1 MTGPASENGSASDLE
16 RLRNRLKQR
25 LGSERAADPG
35 PQPIAPERRPAQVG
49 LSCTQQRLWYL
60 DQEGAGA
67 AYNLT
72 VAVRFTGSL
81 DRAALRSAL
90 VALIQ
95 RHEPLRTRFAQIDG
109 TPVLQVDER
118 ASPAWIELDGEC
130 GPGAEREHWIEQAGL
145 DESALPFVLDAEQ
158 PLRAK
163 LLVLDAA
170 DHALLL
176 TVHHIVADGWSR
188 GILLQEL
195 LALYR
200 GLVAPGTPA
209 LPALPIAFSDYA
221 LWQQSQL
228 SSEAMS
234 EHLAY
239 WRVQLMDAPAQI
251 ELPADRPRRRW
262 SSYGGD
268 SVEIVFDARQTAAIE
283 ALARRS
289 QATVFMILQAA
300 WVIVLSRLSGQQDIV
315 IGTPIAN
322 RRWQAVEGL
331 VGCLLNTLALRTR
344 IDDDSTVSGL
354 IERVRQTT
362 LDAYR
367 HQDLPFETLIDAVQP
382 VRRPGCSPL
391 FQVLFGLQNT
401 PAGELALPGLQI
413 QARDVQNRSAVVD
426 LTLFLQQTEA
436 GIAGTLNYSTDLF
449 ERSTVAGWAEYL
461 QCAIE
466 AMTQDPEQPVSSLPL
481 QDRATAAAALQRQNP
496 APPQLPADASIHRRF
511 EMQAARLPHAVAV
524 ESEGERL
531 SYSELNARAN
541 RLAHYLRACDV
552 VAGSCV
558 PVLIPRSIDMLVAQI
573 AVLKAGCSYVP
584 IDPDT
589 PLARR
594 AAILRDCGA
603 SAAITAAGIE
613 RAGSL
618 NWIDPVAA
626 QHLIATQAAT
636 DPTDPPT
643 PPAPAYVMYT
653 SGSTGAPKGVVVS
666 QRAVLSLCVDND
678 YVAIEPTDCV
688 AHCSNPA
695 FDASTFEIWAPLL
708 NGARVL
714 ILPHLVSL
722 DPQALERIIVERK
735 VTAMWLTTSLFNQ
748 CVRASS
754 TLFAPLRYLLFG
766 GEAADPGIVGL
777 LAGSAGAPQH
787 LLNMYGPTEA
797 TTFATCYAVPATAA
811 AASVV
816 PIGRPIRSARI
827 YVLDAQLA
835 PVPVGV
841 AGELYIGGLGVAEGY
856 LNKPELTARRF
867 LRDPFLADRDAGDG
881 AGGERPAT
889 MYRSGD
895 RARWRADGQIE
906 YLGRIDQQVKIRG
919 FRVEPGEIEVHLM
932 QHPEVKQAAVVVVE
946 PVAGERQLLAYVA
959 GVDGGAA
966 RNHDLVA
973 HLRARLPAYMVPA
986 DIVHLPTLPLTSSG
1000 KLDRSALPRPA
1011 ASGQDIAAHV
1021 APGTA
1026 LELALCELWQ
1036 SALAVQRIGIDD
1048 DFFLLGGN
1056 SLSAVRLVSLIK
1068 ERFGH
1073 TVTLQQ
1079 FMQAPTV
1086 RELAQALGAG
1096 EPARER
1102 PIQTLSP
1109 DLAGRFEP
1117 FPLTPIQ
1124 LAYWVGRN
1132 GVAELSNV
1140 GAHAYAEVNVA
1151 GLDPAR
1157 FDATLNRM
1165 IARHPALRTVV
1176 RSDATQRV
1184 LATVPAYAS
1193 ALDDYRHADPSRR
1206 QDGMANTRAVMSHQV
1221 FDGMTWPLFEVR
1233 ISRLS
1238 EAAFVIHCSLDALVL
1253 DASSAMVL
1261 LDEFIAAYREPDC
1274 SLPALE
1280 LNFRDYV
1287 LAREAFAQSELFLD
1301 SKAYWTARAADFPAR
1316 PDLPLAV
1323 DPAQITHPRFERR
1336 SCVVPAPQWQALLAL
1351 ARTHQ
1356 ITPTVLILGCFGE
1369 VLSHWAQQPRF
1380 ALNLTLFNRI
1390 PFHPQVDALI
1400 GDFTTL
1406 VLLEMSYADRSVP
1419 FLDRLRAHQRQL
1431 WTDLEYRYF
1440 DGMDMQQTLR
1450 RAGGAA
1456 ASYPIVVTSTLG
1468 LAQGRTL
1475 ASLHDRIAEAEGYSI
1490 TQTSQVWLDV
1500 QLFEQAGGL
1509 RCNWDSVAGLFGDG
1523 VLDAMFAAFNALL
1536 AQLHY
1541 ERGSWHRPACIELPP
1556 AQARA
1561 IAASNAP
1568 VSEPLPRRLHDPL
1581 LQQLRRQG
1589 DKTAIRCRDK
1599 RISYR
1604 ELELRSRVLA
1614 SRLQAGGAARNRLI
1628 AVLMDKDWRQVVAV
1642 TAILRAGAAYLP
1654 IDASLPRE
1662 RIALLLDSGG
1672 VEQIVA
1678 SPAAAERCPP
1688 GPFRLHVLE
1697 DEPGDAPPE
1706 LLREPAC
1713 DALPDDLAYV
1723 IFTSGST
1730 GVPKGVMIEHQAAH
1744 NTIAD
1749 INRRY
1754 RVDENDCVFALSSLS
1769 FDLSVYDIFGVLGA
1783 GGTLVLPEASAIRD
1797 PAAWRELFAL
1807 AQRHEPITVWNTV
1820 PALMRMFVD
1829 DMQADPH
1836 PALLRLVLLSGDW
1849 IALDLPQRIR
1859 AAMPSAQVIS
1869 LGGATE
1875 ASIWSI
1881 AYPIDAVAPEWKSI
1895 PYGRALENQSMHVL
1909 HSDLAPTPLWV
1920 AGDLYIGGA
1929 GLARGYWRDEA
1940 KTAASFVRHPFTG
1953 ERLYRTGDRGRLLP
1967 DGNIEFLG
1975 RSDLQVKIRGYRVE
1989 PGEIESRLL
1998 AHPQV
2003 AQAVVIAHQDASGEK
2018 TLAAYLTCTDAAAL
2032 TVETIRAHLAEA
2044 LPGYMVPSA
2053 IAIIDALPLTPNG
2066 KIDLKALPAPL
2077 SATLSTRSFQPPEG
2091 EVEQALA
2098 DIWAAL
2104 LQIDPIG
2111 RHDHFFELG
2120 GNSLMA
2126 VQMVARIRTQ
2136 LDFEAS
2142 LADVFS
2148 APLLAEL
2155 AEKLIDRQIAAY
2167 DPGELLDLA
2176 QQAGLHEP
2184 SSGSAGVADPVAS

>member
-1 MTGPASENGSASDLE
+1 MTGPASENGSAPDLE

-25 LGSERAADPG
+25 LGGARAADPG

-72 VAVRFTGSL
+72 VEVRFTGSL

-90 VALIQ
+90 FALIQ

-109 TPVLQVDER
+109 TPVLQVDDH
-118 ASPAWIELDGEC
+118 ASPTWIELDCELD
-130 GPGAEREHWIEQAGL
+130 PGTERERRIEQAGL
-145 DESALPFVLDAEQ
+145 DASAVPFALDGEQ
-158 PLRAK
+158 PLRAT

-170 DHALLL
+170 EHALLL

-188 GILLQEL
+188 GILLREL
-195 LALYR
+195 LILYR
-200 GLVAPGTPA
+200 GLVAPGMPA

-221 LWQQSQL
+221 VWQQAQL
-228 SSEAMS
+228 DSEAIG

-239 WRVQLMDAPAQI
+239 WREQLADAPAQI
-251 ELPADRPRRRW
+251 TLPADRPRRRW

-268 SVEIVFDARQTAAIE
+268 SVEIAFDAHRTAAIE

-289 QATVFMILQAA
+289 QATVFMILQTA

-315 IGTPIAN
+315 VGTPIAN

-344 IDDDSTVSGL
+344 IDDDTTVSGL

-367 HQDLPFETLIDAVQP
+367 HQDLPFEKLIDAVQP

-401 PAGELALPGLQI
+401 PADELALPGLRI

-436 GIAGTLNYSTDLF
+436 GIAGTLNYATDLF
-449 ERSTVAGWAEYL
+449 ERSTVMGWAEYL
-461 QCAIE
+461 QNAIE
-466 AMTQDPEQPVSSLPL
+466 AMTRDPEQLVSCVPL
-481 QDRATAAAALQRQNP
+481 QDRVIASAALQRLNP
-496 APPQLPADASIHRRF
+496 APAPLPADAGLHRRF

-524 ESEGERL
+524 ESEDERL
-531 SYSELNARAN
+531 SYAALNARAN
-541 RLAHYLRACDV
+541 RLAHYLCACGLA
-552 VAGSCV
+552 AGSNV

-589 PLARR
+589 PPERR
-594 AAILRDCGA
+594 AAILQDCGA
-603 SAAITAAGIE
+603 SMAITAAGIE
-613 RAGSL
+613 CAGAL
-618 NWIDPVAA
+618 KWIDPVAA
-626 QHLIATQAAT
+626 QQLIATQAST
-636 DPTDPPT
+636 DLPDPPT
-643 PPAPAYVMYT
+643 PARVAPAYVMYT

-678 YVAIEPTDCV
+678 YIAIEPDDCV

-714 ILPHLVSL
+714 IVPHLTSL
-722 DPQALERIIVERK
+722 DPQALERIIVERH

-777 LAGSAGAPQH
+777 LAGSARAPQH

-811 AASVV
+811 TANVV
-816 PIGRPIRSARI
+816 PIGRPISSARI

-856 LNKPELTARRF
+856 LNQPELTARRF
-867 LRDPFLADRDAGDG
+867 LHDPFLGDCNADDAD
-881 AGGERPAT
+881 RPAT

-919 FRVEPGEIEVHLM
+919 FRVEPGELEVHLM
-932 QHPEVKQAAVVVVE
+932 QHAEVTQAAVVVVE

-959 GVDGGAA
+959 GVEGGAA

-986 DIVHLPTLPLTSSG
+986 DIVHLPALPLTANG
-1000 KLDRSALPRPA
+1000 KLDRRALPRPA

-1021 APGTA
+1021 APGSA

-1036 SALAVQRIGIDD
+1036 SALALQRIGIDD

-1056 SLSAVRLVSLIK
+1056 SLSAVRLVGLIK

-1073 TVTLQQ
+1073 AVTLQQ

-1086 RELAQALGAG
+1086 HALAQALGASQ
-1096 EPARER
+1096 PARER
-1102 PIQTLSP
+1102 PIQTLAP
-1109 DLAGRFEP
+1109 DRAGRFDP

-1124 LAYWVGRN
+1124 LAYWVGRS

-1151 GLDPAR
+1151 GLHPAR

-1176 RSDATQRV
+1176 RPDATQQV

-1193 ALDDYRHADPSRR
+1193 VLDDYRHADPGQR
-1206 QDGMANTRAVMSHQV
+1206 QDGVANTRAVMSHQV

-1238 EAAFVIHCSLDALVL
+1238 DEAFIIHCSLDALVL

-1274 SLPALE
+1274 RLPVLE
-1280 LNFRDYV
+1280 LTFRDYV
-1287 LAREAFAQSELFLD
+1287 RAREAFAQSELFLD

-1369 VLSHWAQQPRF
+1369 VLSRWAQQPRF

-1419 FLDRLRAHQRQL
+1419 FLQRLRAHQRQL

-1456 ASYPIVVTSTLG
+1456 TSYPIVVTSTLG

-1536 AQLHY
+1536 AQLHD
-1541 ERGSWHRPACIELPP
+1541 ERGSWHRPASVELPP
-1556 AQARA
+1556 AQMRA

-1568 VSEPLPRRLHDPL
+1568 VSDPQPRRLHDPL
-1581 LQQLRRQG
+1581 LRQLHRQG

-1599 RISYR
+1599 RISYA

-1614 SRLQAGGAARNRLI
+1614 NRLKSGGAARNRLI

-1654 IDASLPRE
+1654 IDAGLPRE

-1678 SPAAAERCPP
+1678 SPAAVERCPP
-1688 GPFRLHVLE
+1688 GPFRLYVLE
-1697 DEPGDAPPE
+1697 DEPGAAPPE

-1730 GVPKGVMIEHQAAH
+1730 GVPKGVMIEHQAVH

-1754 RVDENDCVFALSSLS
+1754 RVDESDCVFALSSLS

-1829 DMQADPH
+1829 DLQADPY
-1836 PALLRLVLLSGDW
+1836 PAQLRLVLLSGDW

-1859 AAMPSAQVIS
+1859 AAMPAAQVIS

-1881 AYPIDAVAPEWKSI
+1881 AYPIASVAPEWKSI
-1895 PYGRALENQSMHVL
+1895 PYGKALENQSMHVL
-1909 HSDLAPTPLWV
+1909 QSDLAPAPLWV
-1920 AGDLYIGGA
+1920 AGDLYIGGV
-1929 GLARGYWRDEA
+1929 GLARGYWRDDA
-1940 KTAASFVRHPFTG
+1940 RTAASFVRHPLTG
-1953 ERLYRTGDRGRLLP
+1953 TRLYRTGDRGRLLP

-2003 AQAVVIAHQDASGEK
+2003 AQVVVLAQQDASGEK
-2018 TLAAYLTCTDAAAL
+2018 ALAAYLTCTGAATL

-2044 LPGYMVPSA
+2044 LPAYMIPGV

-2066 KIDLKALPAPL
+2066 KVDLKALPAPL
-2077 SATLSTRSFQPPEG
+2077 SAALSTRSFQPPEG
-2091 EVEQALA
+2091 EIEQALA

-2126 VQMVARIRTQ
+2126 VQLVARIRTQ
-2136 LDFEAS
+2136 LDVEAS

-2155 AEKLIDRQIAAY
+2155 AEKLVERQIAAY
-2167 DPGELLDLA
+2167 DPGELLDLS

-2184 SSGSAGVADPVAS
+2184 SSGTGGVADAVAS